1 MINNKA
7 TKYQKYL
14 TLTSVFLIITSTI
27 LIFTAVIL
35 MKFYHL
41 DKIGFLSQYYEIV
54 PYYMISLGV
63 FTFLVSLF
71 GFCTIGSEHRGLIVS
86 LAILLAIAFLAQLG
100 SIFTALEVRNEINKD
115 DHDLNAVTDNQKWY
129 GKNASVTANWD
140 ALQSSLSC
148 CGGGGKNG
156 YGLGTGFNEWKLILQ
171 DNSLPDSCCLQYEDG
186 CGKGALESGKIDEI
200 RDKVF
205 VHGCLTLLF
214 PKLINDVKPIMIVY
228 AVVGI
233 ILAFLELIAV
243 VLACAFVAQIR
254 RRMLRQMHIS
264 KDVADAW
271 RVGDAG
277 QYPPADETDQLNSTN
292 HDTAV

>member
-1 MINNKA
+1 MPLLRSGPGSTLSMINNKA

-115 DHDLNAVTDNQKWY
+115 DHDLNAVTDNQKW
-129 GKNASVTANWD
+129 V
-140 ALQSSLSC
+140 C
-148 CGGGGKNG
+148 I
-156 YGLGTGFNEWKLILQ
+156 LIL
-171 DNSLPDSCCLQYEDG
+171 E
-186 CGKGALESGKIDEI
+186 IDL
-200 RDKVF
+200 D
-205 VHGCLTLLF
+205 
-214 PKLINDVKPIMIVY
+214 
-228 AVVGI
+228 I
-233 ILAFLELIAV
+233 IF
-243 VLACAFVAQIR
+243 
-254 RRMLRQMHIS
+254 
-264 KDVADAW
+264 
-271 RVGDAG
+271 
-277 QYPPADETDQLNSTN
+277 
-292 HDTAV
+292 